1 MTATK
6 VTALTTA
13 TTVAANDLLYIV
25 ADPGGSPTSKKITQ
39 ANFFAN
45 VVSNTKFSNTIT
57 FANTVTFPLNVK
69 MGANLENVAN
79 AFDIYAP
86 STLDFISLTY
96 GANAVNGTASYIS
109 VTKDGGNAN
118 TSPHL
123 FQVSLYTGNTG
134 APATWNFNGTNGRLT
149 LANNGSI
156 YFPDNT
162 SQYTAFNV
170 NTAYT
175 FTNTITLST
184 NTLNLGSSTNAANGF
199 TYLPNG
205 FKMNWGWVSAN
216 SSTGTVTF
224 SSAYSTNV
232 YVVTAT
238 SNSAVATYQAAVVSQ
253 NSTSASIRTANVAS
267 TNVFWQAIG
276 K

>member
-6 VTALTTA
+6 VSALPAA
-13 TTVAANDLLYIV
+13 TTVAANDLLYV
-25 ADPGGSPTSKKITQ
+25 VSDPGGSPVSKKITQ

-45 VVSNTKFSNTIT
+45 VVSNTKF
-57 FANTVTFPLNVK
+57 ANTVTFPLNVK
-69 MGANLENVAN
+69 MGANLEGVAN
-79 AFDIYAP
+79 GFDIYAP

-96 GANAVNGTASYIS
+96 GANAANNTASYIS
-109 VTKDGGNAN
+109 VAKDGGNAN

-123 FQVSLYTGNTG
+123 FQVSLYTGNTS

-149 LANNGSI
+149 LADNGSI

-238 SNSAVATYQAAVVSQ
+238 SNSAVETYQAAVVSQ